1 MVAEARLALSVSAEA
16 GTELK
21 VGKEMVLASLVRMPA
36 LLCSQSQT
44 SD

>member
-16 GTELK
+16 ETKLK
-21 VGKEMVLASLVRMPA
+21 VWIEMALASLVRMPA